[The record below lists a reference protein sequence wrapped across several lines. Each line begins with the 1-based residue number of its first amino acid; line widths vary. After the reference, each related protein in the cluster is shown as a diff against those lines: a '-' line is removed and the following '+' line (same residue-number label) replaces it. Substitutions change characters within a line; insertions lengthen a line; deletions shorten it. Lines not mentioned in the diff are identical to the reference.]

1 MLNHTINFNKL
12 IFCFKML
19 NCILSMVEKTK
30 RALGILQ
37 HRGATENGHINSDW
51 LPRREQHRPTNNP
64 ATSTEDVKRTASEIM
79 AHTIRLTEDR
89 VAEVKRKAGNI
100 YTYRY
105 VCVCFTAYFLHT
117 VRPV

>member
-1 MLNHTINFNKL
+1 
-12 IFCFKML
+12 ML

-37 HRGATENGHINSDW
+37 HRGATENGHISSDW

-64 ATSTEDVKRTASEIM
+64 ATCAEDVKRTASEIM

-89 VAEVKRKAGNI
+89 VAEVKRKAGKSFI
-100 YTYRY
+100 LQLI
-105 VCVCFTAYFLHT
+105 LHT
-117 VRPV
+117 LRPVYRR